1 MQLLGLCLESRHVLQ
16 VVEQG
21 LRRREHLSHAVLQ
34 LPTEHDL
41 GHHLRRAVML
51 VVGVGAGV
59 GVGSGIGVGVGVQ
72 VDLAVGFGV
81 GARWEL
87 ELGPGFGFGFGFG

>member
-1 MQLLGLCLESRHVLQ
+1 MQLLGLGLEAGHALQ

-59 GVGSGIGVGVGVQ
+59 GVRSGVGVGVGVGVR
-72 VDLAVGFGV
+72 VDVAVGFGV
-81 GARWEL
+81 GARLEL
-87 ELGPGFGFGFGFG
+87 ELGPGLGFG

>member
-1 MQLLGLCLESRHVLQ
+1 MQLLGLCLESRHALQ

-41 GHHLRRAVML
+41 GHHLRRAVMS
-51 VVGVGAGV
+51 VVGAGAGV
-59 GVGSGIGVGVGVQ
+59 GVRSGVGVGVGVGVR
-72 VDLAVGFGV
+72 VDVAVGFGV
-81 GARWEL
+81 GARLEL
-87 ELGPGFGFGFGFG
+87 ELGPGLGFG